1 MGIKFKIEF
10 ISRLKDGYLLAKII
24 EPNKDFSLSSESTIN
39 GVSIKPRTSIP
50 RAHDKKGNPRND
62 LFVFWAKRKNDFQ
75 IFSEGQIIELN

>member
-24 EPNKDFSLSSESTIN
+24 EPNKGFSLSSESTIN

-50 RAHDKKGNPRND
+50 LAHDKREIKDMIYFYIGLR
-62 LFVFWAKRKNDFQ
+62 RKTISRYFLKDK
-75 IFSEGQIIELN
+75 SLN